1 MHTHQWK
8 NDADEL
14 VAFRTG
20 EPVMATDLIRGVL
33 ESNGIPC
40 FVFGGHYIV
49 PLTIKV
55 PASRVEDAERALE
68 EARKMGEQ
76 MAADGE

>member
-1 MHTHQWK
+1 MHTHQWE
-8 NDADEL
+8 NDEL
-14 VAFRTG
+14 VVFRTG
-20 EPVMATDLIRGVL
+20 ESELATDLIRGVL
-33 ESNGIPC
+33 ESNDIPC

-49 PLTIKV
+49 PLTIKA

-76 MAADGE
+76 MAEG

>member
-1 MHTHQWK
+1 MQTHQW
-8 NDADEL
+8 NEDEL
-14 VAFRTG
+14 VVFRTG
-20 EPVMATDLIRGVL
+20 ESELTTDLIRGVL
-33 ESNGIPC
+33 ESNEIPC

-68 EARKMGEQ
+68 EAREMGER
-76 MAADGE
+76 MAEGGE